1 MDQVLQSLGCTVC
14 ILDNTLIPACF
25 MDEHL
30 ALLDVITGVLII
42 QELLSSRGSRALTV
56 QYWHDLNP
64 TENMADAAQL

>member
-30 ALLDVITGVLII
+30 ALLDNVMTGVLII
-42 QELLSSRGSRALTV
+42 QGLLSSRGSRVLTV
-56 QYWHDLNP
+56 QYWL
-64 TENMADAAQL
+64 A